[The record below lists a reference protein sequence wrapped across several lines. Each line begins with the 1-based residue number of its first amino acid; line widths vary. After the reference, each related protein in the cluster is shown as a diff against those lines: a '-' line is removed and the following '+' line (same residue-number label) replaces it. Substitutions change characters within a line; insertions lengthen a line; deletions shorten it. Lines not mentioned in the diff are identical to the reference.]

1 MITNV
6 NNSTKTGNKKTS
18 SLSINLRPRENQR
31 GVTLYFRLNL
41 NRTDVKPTDV
51 SLGIKCQKS
60 EIKKGKIKGKPEV
73 DLLISTY
80 KANIERA
87 YYRLLEKGQPI
98 DLEILKYAFKG
109 NFIDGNPPVTIP
121 PTTVQ
126 SKIPLLFEAMDIYVQ
141 SKYFDEGTQMVEITK
156 LKARRYFNHLKQ
168 WAKRS
173 FGRED
178 VELSEIKSV
187 DANEIVKF
195 MIAVRGSGHNHAT
208 MHVQRFKSFYDFAID
223 NEWIAKNPFM
233 NYKRKVE
240 NKEII
245 ALDKKQLTALENLD
259 LDLNSTSD
267 LVRDLFVFSCYTGL
281 AYGDL
286 HEVSFEHIKVNE
298 DGEKYILKQR
308 MKNDKPAIIPLLDTK
323 PIEIIEKYRRDE
335 FQDKI
340 FTVPT
345 NQFMNDTLKSLATL
359 ARIKVNLTTHIAR
372 KTCGTLLVEKG
383 VEMSIVQRVLGHSS
397 INTTIGF
404 YAKHSPESV
413 INAVNKNRKN
423 S

>member
-1 MITNV
+1 MNTANLV
-6 NNSTKTGNKKTS
+6 NSYEDKKQKTS
-18 SLSINLRPRENQR
+18 SLS
-31 GVTLYFRLNL
+31 VTLKPRKVNKGISLYLRLGYNGEE
-41 NRTDVKPTDV
+41 TFISTGETCKESD
-51 SLGIKCQKS
+51 IKN
-60 EIKKGKIKGKPEV
+60 GKIKNPE
-73 DLLISTY
+73 LNALINRY
-80 KANIERA
+80 IDNIQDAKRSVLRRGE
-87 YYRLLEKGQPI
+87 PI
-98 DLEILKYAFKG
+98 IIDVLKHAFKG
-109 NFIDGNPPVTIP
+109 TFIDGNPPENI
-121 PTTVQ
+121 TTATAQ

-156 LKARRYFNHLKQ
+156 LKAWRYFNHLKQ

-195 MIAVRGSGHNHAT
+195 MISVRGAGHNHAT

-223 NEWIAKNPFM
+223 NEWITKNPFM
-233 NYKRKVE
+233 TYKRKVE

-286 HEVSFEHIKVNE
+286 HEVSFEHIKENE
-298 DGEKYILKQR
+298 NGDKFITKPR
-308 MKNDKPAIIPLLDTK
+308 MKNDKPAIIPLLDGK
-323 PIEIIEKYRRDE
+323 PIEIIEKYRKDE
-335 FQDKI
+335 LQDKI
-340 FTVPT
+340 FKVPT
-345 NQFMNDTLKSLATL
+345 NQFMNDTLKSLAVL
-359 ARIKVNLTTHIAR
+359 ARIKVNVTTHIAR
-372 KTCGTLLVEKG
+372 KTCGTLLVAKG

-397 INTTIGF
+397 INTTIQF
-404 YAKHSPESV
+404 YAKHSPDSI
-413 INAVNKNRKN
+413 INAVKKNRKKD
-423 S
+423 

>member
-1 MITNV
+1 
-6 NNSTKTGNKKTS
+6 
-18 SLSINLRPRENQR
+18 
-31 GVTLYFRLNL
+31 
-41 NRTDVKPTDV
+41 
-51 SLGIKCQKS
+51 
-60 EIKKGKIKGKPEV
+60 
-73 DLLISTY
+73 
-80 KANIERA
+80 
-87 YYRLLEKGQPI
+87 
-98 DLEILKYAFKG
+98 
-109 NFIDGNPPVTIP
+109 
-121 PTTVQ
+121 
-126 SKIPLLFEAMDIYVQ
+126 MDIYVQ

-156 LKARRYFNHLKQ
+156 LKAWRYFNHLKQ
-168 WAKRS
+168 WTKQA

-178 VELSEIKSV
+178 VELTDIKSV

-195 MIAVRGSGHNHAT
+195 MISVRKSGHNHAT

-223 NEWIAKNPFM
+223 NDWIVKNPFM

-286 HEVSFEHIKVNE
+286 HQVSFEHIKLNE
-298 DGEKYILKQR
+298 KGQKYILKQR

-335 FQDKI
+335 LQDKI

-372 KTCGTLLVEKG
+372 KTCGTLLVAKG

-404 YAKHSPESV
+404 YAKHSPDSI
-413 INAVNKNRKN
+413 INGLDK
-423 S
+423 

>member
-1 MITNV
+1 MINTNLV
-6 NNSTKTGNKKTS
+6 NSNEDKKQKTS
-18 SLSINLRPRENQR
+18 SLS
-31 GVTLYFRLNL
+31 VTLKPRKVNKGISLYLRLGYNGEE
-41 NRTDVKPTDV
+41 TFISMGETCKESD
-51 SLGIKCQKS
+51 IKN
-60 EIKKGKIKGKPEV
+60 GKIKITE
-73 DLLISTY
+73 LNALINKYIDNVQDAKRSVL
-80 KANIERA
+80 RQG
-87 YYRLLEKGQPI
+87 RPI
-98 DLEILKYAFKG
+98 DINVLKHAFKG
-109 NFIDGNPPVTIP
+109 DFIDGNPPENLI
-121 PTTVQ
+121 PTTSVQ
-126 SKIPLLFEAMDIYVQ
+126 SNIPLLFDAMDIYVQ
-141 SKYFDEGTQMVEITK
+141 SKYFDEGTQMVDITK
-156 LKARRYFNHLKQ
+156 KKAWRYFNHLKQ
-168 WAKRS
+168 WTKKA

-223 NEWIAKNPFM
+223 NDWIAKNPFM

-240 NKEII
+240 NKEIV

-298 DGEKYILKQR
+298 DGEKFILKQR
-308 MKNDKPAIIPLLDTK
+308 MKNDKPAIIPLLDSK
-323 PIEIIEKYRRDE
+323 PIEIIEKYRLED

-340 FTVPT
+340 FKVPT

-359 ARIKVNLTTHIAR
+359 ARIKANLTTHIAR

-404 YAKHSPESV
+404 YAKHSPDSI
-413 INAVNKNRKN
+413 INAVKKNHKKD
-423 S
+423 